1 MKLLQ
6 SPTLTSRP
14 SSSPWSQRLVR
25 VLRVTYLVLT
35 FGFRMGLKSIRMV
48 LGTHRF
54 NMPESFS
61 PRLILSTDDFQATD
75 PGSQEFDPV
84 QGLLEQLRK
93 LYLALEPHLGECRA
107 LAVCSPNPREGKST
121 IAINLAIL
129 AAHEMGQKVV
139 LVDMN
144 LRTPELASLLDRE
157 PRPGVTDVDGT
168 FDCAGLLVE
177 THVPGLELL
186 HAGELIDRPGKLLAS
201 GVVGTIKKQL
211 VDRGYLVIFDTSAIN
226 TSVDGRL
233 VAAEMDGV
241 ITVVKLQTTK
251 KTQLATYYQ
260 QLKGCPM
267 LGVVCNY
274 DEFWIPNWIFRLL

>member
-6 SPTLTSRP
+6 TPTIAP
-14 SSSPWSQRLVR
+14 SPWSQRIAR
-25 VLRVTYLVLT
+25 VLRVSWLVLT
-35 FGFRMGLKSIRMV
+35 FGFRLGMKSIRMV
-48 LGTHRF
+48 LGTRRF

-61 PRLILSTDDFQATD
+61 PQLILTTDDFVVSD
-75 PGSQEFDPV
+75 PGSQKFDPI

-93 LYLALEPHLGECRA
+93 LYLSLEPHLDDCRA
-107 LAVCSPNPREGKST
+107 LAVCSPNPQEGKST

-144 LRTPELASLLDRE
+144 LRTPQLAALLDLE
-157 PRPGVTDVDGT
+157 PRPGVTDIAGKVD
-168 FDCAGLLVE
+168 CVGLLVE

-201 GVVGTIKKQL
+201 GVVGKIKKQL
-211 VDRGYLVIFDTSAIN
+211 VDRGYLVIFDTSPIN
-226 TSVDGRL
+226 SSVDGRL
-233 VAAEMDGV
+233 VAAEADAV
-241 ITVVKLQTTK
+241 VTVVRLQMTK

-260 QLKGCPM
+260 QLKGCRF

>member
-6 SPTLTSRP
+6 TLTIAPGR
-14 SSSPWSQRLVR
+14 WSQRVAR

-35 FGFRMGLKSIRMV
+35 FGFRMGMKSIRMV
-48 LGTHRF
+48 LGTRRF
-54 NMPESFS
+54 NMPKSFS
-61 PRLILSTDDFQATD
+61 RQLILTTEDFVVSD
-75 PGSQEFDPV
+75 PGSQKFDPV

-93 LYLALEPHLGECRA
+93 LYLGLEPQLDECGA

-129 AAHEMGQKVV
+129 AAHEMGQKVA

-144 LRTPELASLLDRE
+144 LRTPELASLLDLE
-157 PRPGVTDVDGT
+157 PRPGVTDLAGKVN
-168 FDCAGLLVE
+168 CSGLLVE

-201 GVVGTIKKQL
+201 GVVGEIKKQL
-211 VDRGYLVIFDTSAIN
+211 VDRGYLVIFDTSPIN
-226 TSVDGRL
+226 SSVDGRL
-233 VAAEMDGV
+233 VAAEADGV
-241 ITVVKLQTTK
+241 ITVVKLQMTK
-251 KTQLATYYQ
+251 KAQLATYYQ
-260 QLKGCPM
+260 QLKGCRF

-274 DEFWIPNWIFRLL
+274 DEFWIPNWIYRLL

>member
-1 MKLLQ
+1 MKLLR
-6 SPTLTSRP
+6 LP
-14 SSSPWSQRLVR
+14 SFTSSPWTQRLVG
-25 VLRVTYLVLT
+25 VLRVTWLVLT
-35 FGFRMGLKSIRMV
+35 FGFRMGMKSVRAV
-48 LGTHRF
+48 LGTRRF

-61 PRLILSTDDFQATD
+61 RELILSVEDFESAD
-75 PGSQEFDPV
+75 PGNQKFDPV

-93 LYLALEPHLGECRA
+93 LYLALEPHLDECRS

-121 IAINLAIL
+121 IATNLAIL

-144 LRTPELASLLDRE
+144 LRTPELARLLGRE
-157 PRPGVTDVDGT
+157 PRPGVTDIDGE
-168 FDCAGLLVE
+168 FNCAGLLVE

-201 GVVGTIKKQL
+201 GVAGVIKKQL
-211 VDRGYLVIFDTSAIN
+211 VDRGYLVIFDTSPIN

-233 VAAEMDGV
+233 VAAEADGV
-241 ITVVKLQTTK
+241 VTVVKLQTTK

-260 QLKGCPM
+260 QLKGCRF

-274 DEFWIPNWIFRLL
+274 DEFWIPNWIYRLL